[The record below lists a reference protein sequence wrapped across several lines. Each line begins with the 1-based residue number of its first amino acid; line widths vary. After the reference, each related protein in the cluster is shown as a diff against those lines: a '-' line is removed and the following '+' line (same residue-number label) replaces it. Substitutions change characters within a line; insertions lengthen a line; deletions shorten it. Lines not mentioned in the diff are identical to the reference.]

1 AQAEAELGAALAGE
15 RIRRD
20 GELTE
25 IKSVVDE
32 MMTLD
37 ASASGG
43 GVAGIVNGD
52 LLYPPRSGFSAGRG
66 SPTGY
71 RGGVSGAGAG
81 AGVGAGIGA
90 ARDGSARDVGSV
102 RDGSARDVGYAR
114 DFSSARDGAARGGAA
129 ASPGSSRRRDGNNR
143 DRSSSSVVA
152 GAAARLTEAWSLLEA
167 SEAARRRLQGE
178 VKGWAERAAA
188 LEEALAAAEA
198 SLEGKAREAR
208 LLAAS
213 LQDAKE
219 GLEAEEAARRE
230 AEGRAEALRSMLQAG
245 GGGSGGGVS
254 PAGGGAGGDVARS
267 LAGQVKA
274 LRSRVEELL
283 ERARDAEV

>member
-1 AQAEAELGAALAGE
+1 
-15 RIRRD
+15 
-20 GELTE
+20 
-25 IKSVVDE
+25 

-43 GVAGIVNGD
+43 GVAGINGD
-52 LLYPPRSGFSAGRG
+52 LFNPPRSGFSGGRG

-71 RGGVSGAGAG
+71 RGVMS
-81 AGVGAGIGA
+81 GAGIGV
-90 ARDGSARDVGSV
+90 ARDV
-102 RDGSARDVGYAR
+102 AH
-114 DFSSARDGAARGGAA
+114 ARDGAAARGSA
-129 ASPGSSRRRDGNNR
+129 ASPRSGGRDG
-143 DRSSSSVVA
+143 DRSSVVA

-178 VKGWAERAAA
+178 VKGWAERAAV

-198 SLEGKAREAR
+198 SAEGRAREAR

-230 AEGRAEALRSMLQAG
+230 AEGRAEALRYSC
-245 GGGSGGGVS
+245 S
-254 PAGGGAGGDVARS
+254 
-267 LAGQVKA
+267 KY
-274 LRSRVEELL
+274 
-283 ERARDAEV
+283 